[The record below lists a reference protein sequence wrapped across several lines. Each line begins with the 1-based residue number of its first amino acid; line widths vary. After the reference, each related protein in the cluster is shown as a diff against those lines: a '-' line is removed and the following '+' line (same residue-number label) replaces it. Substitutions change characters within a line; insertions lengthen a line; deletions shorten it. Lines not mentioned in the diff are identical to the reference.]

1 LLVLLILANSWTD
14 TDRTIVQTA
23 KHSQVD
29 QLFPE
34 QTAKHSQVDQLFT
47 EQTAKHSRSDSYPFD
62 SQTDMPTSANF
73 WEKSLSEINIYNSYP
88 LEKHIYI
95 YIIFSKA
102 FLKGHTCVHNG

>member
-1 LLVLLILANSWTD
+1 MFTK
-14 TDRTIVQTA
+14 QTA
-23 KHSQVD
+23 KHTQVDQLFPEQTAKHGQVD

-95 YIIFSKA
+95 YNIQ
-102 FLKGHTCVHNG
+102 